1 MFIYIIYL
9 YWFAGGVKAVRIPK
23 EKGTGKSKGF
33 AYVEFKNRI
42 SHGVSSGLHIDQ
54 SYCCFVQILLVVK
67 SILIVFSQQKFTL
80 QLIPI
85 SFLKGQ
91 SIHIFLVFSHSEF
104 EKPAFYLIS
113 GIVRHKNISFV
124 SNVKKVE
131 YRNKSQQEETHWH
144 PWRKY
149 ESSASVLF

>member
-42 SHGVSSGLHIDQ
+42 SHGVSSDLHIDQ

-85 SFLKGQ
+85 RFLERQ
-91 SIHIFLVFSHSEF
+91 SIHIFFVFSHSEF

-131 YRNKSQQEETHWH
+131 YEIKVNKRRLIGILEENMNLL
-144 PWRKY
+144 P
-149 ESSASVLF
+149 V